1 MKAARPADDFVRC
14 IWQENPVLV
23 QVLGLCPTLAVTNTV
38 ANAVAMGIAVAF
50 VLIFSSLFV
59 SSLKRFIPN
68 EVRISAYIMIIA
80 TFVSIADMTLQAT
93 QPVIHKAMGP
103 FVPLIVVNCIILGRQ
118 EAFASR
124 NPVWRSVLDAAGNS
138 VGFTIAL
145 LIMGSV
151 REVLGSGTFLGS
163 SVFGPHY
170 EPWVIMILPPG
181 GFFTLGSLV
190 LVVNVIRRRRAA
202 RVGVPALPVR
212 SETKEAA

>member
-1 MKAARPADDFVRC
+1 MKASRPADDFLRC
-14 IWQENPVLV
+14 LWQENPVLV

-138 VGFTIAL
+138 VGFTIVL
-145 LIMGSV
+145 LIMGGV
-151 REVLGSGTFLGS
+151 REVLGSGTFLGN

-170 EPWVIMILPPG
+170 EPWVVMILPPG

-190 LVVNVIRRRRAA
+190 LAVNVIRRRRAA
-202 RVGVPALPVR
+202 RAGVPALPVP

>member
-1 MKAARPADDFVRC
+1 MKASRPADDLLRC

-50 VLIFSSLFV
+50 VLVFSSLFV

-151 REVLGSGTFLGS
+151 REVIGSGTFLGT

-190 LVVNVIRRRRAA
+190 LAVNVIRRRRVA
-202 RVGVPALPVR
+202 RAGVPALPVR
-212 SETKEAA
+212 SETREAA